1 MRHHGSSMRHPDHL
15 KTTLPG
21 RVRVRS
27 DYRRKMTQYTD
38 VTKLASSSP
47 AGRAPARVR
56 ERSTVHLRGPPGSWK
71 LERAVSYTWEHAVQ
85 NAHQT
90 AIEDRDTSHYTEYDV
105 VFTIARVV
113 PTGRPRRADPFL
125 FLLRSMRPPPVVEY
139 TSIKNH
145 PCTSQRPCGHRLG
158 SPLRLADHGH
168 AKPRYS
174 RAGGSARLCPLS
186 HTYSSPASAAHH
198 ATDNPPP
205 CQGIPPRVAAPHLA
219 RSAYVRT
226 T

>member
-56 ERSTVHLRGPPGSWK
+56 EYRTVHLRGPPGSWK

-113 PTGRPRRADPFL
+113 PTGRAAPRGPAVL
-125 FLLRSMRPPPVVEY
+125 FLLRSMRPPPSSRVHINQESSMYESKTVRA
-139 TSIKNH
+139 S
-145 PCTSQRPCGHRLG
+145 PWLAASPRRPRPCEAALQ
-158 SPLRLADHGH
+158 
-168 AKPRYS
+168 PR
-174 RAGGSARLCPLS
+174 RRLCQAL
-186 HTYSSPASAAHH
+186 PALPYVLLASLGGA
-198 ATDNPPP
+198 P
-205 CQGIPPRVAAPHLA
+205 CYR
-219 RSAYVRT
+219 
-226 T
+226 

>member
-56 ERSTVHLRGPPGSWK
+56 EYGAPPRATGLVEAGTRGIVYMGTCRTKRTP
-71 LERAVSYTWEHAVQ
+71 
-85 NAHQT
+85 
-90 AIEDRDTSHYTEYDV
+90 DRD
-105 VFTIARVV
+105 R
-113 PTGRPRRADPFL
+113 RPRHFTLYRIRRSFHHRARRPDRTTVPGARTPFL

-205 CQGIPPRVAAPHLA
+205 CQGTPPRVAAPHLA

>member
-1 MRHHGSSMRHPDHL
+1 MRHPDHL

-56 ERSTVHLRGPPGSWK
+56 EYGAPPRATGLVER

-113 PTGRPRRADPFL
+113 PTGRPCRRGP
-125 FLLRSMRPPPVVEY
+125 RSLSPSVHAPPPSSRVHINQESSMYESKTVRA
-139 TSIKNH
+139 S
-145 PCTSQRPCGHRLG
+145 PWLAASPRRPRPCEAALQ
-158 SPLRLADHGH
+158 
-168 AKPRYS
+168 PR
-174 RAGGSARLCPLS
+174 RRLCQAL
-186 HTYSSPASAAHH
+186 PALPYVLLASLGGA
-198 ATDNPPP
+198 P
-205 CQGIPPRVAAPHLA
+205 CYR
-219 RSAYVRT
+219 
-226 T
+226 

>member
-47 AGRAPARVR
+47 AGRGVPRAPRRVR
-56 ERSTVHLRGPPGSWK
+56 EYGAPPRATGLVEAGTRGIVYMGTCRTKRTPDRDRRPRHFTLYRIRRSFHHRARRPDRTTVPRGPRSLSPS
-71 LERAVSYTWEHAVQ
+71 VHA
-85 NAHQT
+85 
-90 AIEDRDTSHYTEYDV
+90 
-105 VFTIARVV
+105 
-113 PTGRPRRADPFL
+113 
-125 FLLRSMRPPPVVEY
+125 PPPSSRVHINQESY
-139 TSIKNH
+139 

-168 AKPRYS
+168 AKPR
-174 RAGGSARLCPLS
+174 
-186 HTYSSPASAAHH
+186 
-198 ATDNPPP
+198 
-205 CQGIPPRVAAPHLA
+205 
-219 RSAYVRT
+219 
-226 T
+226 